1 MKNAALALL
10 VSLVSLELFS
20 FAATKANLLL
30 FNDYPE
36 IYQQRFLGNEW
47 RTTKDPWGSWH
58 KPNATDRHRSTC
70 FDVRYDSNA
79 IGARDTAFEHSKP
92 NEQTRFLLIG
102 DSFAEGFGV
111 NLEDMV
117 QTQLEKLI
125 NLEIYNFGADGYFG
139 PLQYYLIYKDLAK
152 QFEHDG
158 VILFFL
164 PANDFTDNDYAL
176 WKNFHP
182 SWYRPYYKKLDNG
195 EYDIFYP
202 EQAVPTDRYE
212 TVEGNTVERF
222 LIRNLMRY

>member
-1 MKNAALALL
+1 MTIQK
-10 VSLVSLELFS
+10 SISSDFW
-20 FAATKANLLL
+20 ATNGARRK
-30 FNDYPE
+30 
-36 IYQQRFLGNEW
+36 ILGAPG
-47 RTTKDPWGSWH
+47 T
-58 KPNATDRHRSTC
+58 TDRHRSTC

-79 IGARDTAFEHSKP
+79 IGARDSAFERSKP

-111 NLEDMV
+111 NFEDMV

-125 NLEIYNFGADGYFG
+125 NLEIYNFGSDGYFG

-158 VILFFL
+158 VILFLL

-182 SWYRPYYKKLDNG
+182 SWYRPYSWCGVAATEHSLALAPAHARRP
-195 EYDIFYP
+195 I
-202 EQAVPTDRYE
+202 
-212 TVEGNTVERF
+212 ERRS
-222 LIRNLMRY
+222 LR